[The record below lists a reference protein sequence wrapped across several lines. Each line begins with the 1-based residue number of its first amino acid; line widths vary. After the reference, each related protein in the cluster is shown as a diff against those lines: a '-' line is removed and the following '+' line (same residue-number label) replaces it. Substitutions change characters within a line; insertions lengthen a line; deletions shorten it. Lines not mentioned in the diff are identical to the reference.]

1 MKFLINGYWKDDKS
15 EFNDYVVSSYDDNS
29 DDDDDIFYF
38 GFSESEIQ
46 QAIKDKEDNIL
57 EFVITSY
64 TKLQDH
70 EN

>member
-1 MKFLINGYWKDDKS
+1 
-15 EFNDYVVSSYDDNS
+15 VSSYDDNA

>member
-15 EFNDYVVSSYDDNS
+15 EFSDYVVSSYDDNA
-29 DDDDDIFYF
+29 DDDDIFYF
-38 GFSESEIQ
+38 GLSESDIQ

-64 TKLQDH
+64 TKL
-70 EN
+70 